1 MAGGCRDCKTCTM
14 PGLARMMQG
23 FVYLISCVWM
33 VKRLVTRNCP
43 QCHHLLGRH
52 ERRRDGSFRD

>member
-1 MAGGCRDCKTCTM
+1 M